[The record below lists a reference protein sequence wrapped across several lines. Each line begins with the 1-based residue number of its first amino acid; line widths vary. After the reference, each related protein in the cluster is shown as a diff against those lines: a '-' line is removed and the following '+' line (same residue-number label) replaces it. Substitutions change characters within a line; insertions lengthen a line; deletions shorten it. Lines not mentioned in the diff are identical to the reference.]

1 VHCNGVIPGVWLM
14 AINIGRR
21 QFISALGSAAT
32 WPLAARAQQS
42 ALPVIGW
49 LNSGSGHDPF
59 FAGLLT
65 SYKAGLKDAGYVED
79 QNVEIDLRW
88 AEGQYAQLPAL
99 AAELVGKRVAVIA
112 AGGPPAA
119 RAAKAATET
128 IPIVF
133 TVGDDP
139 VKLGLVASLNRPG
152 GNATGVNLIDN
163 ELEAKRL
170 GLLREVVPAAKTI
183 AVLLNP
189 TSPAFDTQSK
199 VLQAGAR
206 ANGLEIVILPAASQ
220 QDIDQAFT
228 TLGQMRVGA
237 LLMGSDPSLG
247 SFREQIVTLASRQS
261 LPTMF
266 AWREIVEI
274 GGLMSYNID
283 FADGYREA
291 GVYAGRILKGEKPSE
306 LPVVR
311 PTKFY
316 LVINLKTAKTLG
328 LTVPQSLLV
337 TADEVIE

>member
-1 VHCNGVIPGVWLM
+1 M
-14 AINIGRR
+14 
-21 QFISALGSAAT
+21 
-32 WPLAARAQQS
+32 
-42 ALPVIGW
+42 
-49 LNSGSGHDPF
+49 
-59 FAGLLT
+59 
-65 SYKAGLKDAGYVED
+65 ED
-79 QNVEIDLRW
+79 QNVEIDARW
-88 AEGQYAQLPAL
+88 SEGQYARLPAL

-133 TVGDDP
+133 TVGDDQ

-152 GNATGVNLIDN
+152 GNATGINLIGN

-170 GLLREVVPAAKTI
+170 SLLREVVPAANTI

-189 TSPAFDTQSK
+189 TSPSFETQSK
-199 VLQAGAR
+199 DLQAGAR
-206 ANGLEIVILPAASQ
+206 ASGLEIVILTAASQ

-228 TLGQMRVGA
+228 TLGRMQVGA
-237 LLMGSDPSLG
+237 LLVDSDPFLG
-247 SFREQIVTLASRQS
+247 IFRKQLVTLAARQS

-274 GGLMSYNID
+274 GGLMSYGIS
-283 FADGYREA
+283 FAEAYREA

-311 PTKFY
+311 PTKFD

-328 LTVPQSLLV
+328 LTLSPGLLSI
-337 TADEVIE
+337 ADEVIE

>member
-1 VHCNGVIPGVWLM
+1 MTIGV
-14 AINIGRR
+14 GRR
-21 QFISALGSAAT
+21 QFISALGGAT
-32 WPLAARAQQS
+32 LAWPLMVHAEQS
-42 ALPVIGW
+42 VLPVIGW
-49 LNSGSGHDPF
+49 LNSGSAHDPF

-65 SYKAGLKDAGYVED
+65 AYRAGLKDAGYVED
-79 QNVEIDLRW
+79 QNVEMDLRW
-88 AEGQYAQLPAL
+88 GEGQYARLPAL

-119 RAAKAATET
+119 KAAKAATET

-152 GNATGVNLIDN
+152 GNATGINLIDN

-170 GLLREVVPAAKTI
+170 GLLREVVPAANTF

-189 TSPAFDTQSK
+189 TSPSFDTQSK
-199 VLQAGAR
+199 GLQAGAR
-206 ANGLEIVILPAASQ
+206 ANGLEIVILKASSQ

-228 TLGQMRVGA
+228 TLGRMQVGA
-237 LLMGSDPSLG
+237 LLVGSDPSLG
-247 SFREQIVTLASRQS
+247 SFREQIVTLAARQS

-266 AWREIVEI
+266 AWREIVDI
-274 GGLMSYNID
+274 GGLMSYNIN
-283 FADGYREA
+283 FAEAYREA
-291 GVYAGRILKGEKPSE
+291 GVYTGRILKGEKPSE

-328 LTVPQSLLV
+328 VTVPQSLLA

>member
-1 VHCNGVIPGVWLM
+1 MRRREFIRLLGG
-14 AINIGRR
+14 AI
-21 QFISALGSAAT
+21 AA

-49 LNSGSGHDPF
+49 LSSGSAHDPRF
-59 FAGLLT
+59 VGLLAAFRT
-65 SYKAGLKDAGYVED
+65 GLKDAGFVED

-88 AEGQYAQLPAL
+88 SEGQYARLPAL

-119 RAAKAATET
+119 VAAKAATET

-152 GNATGVNLIDN
+152 GNATGINLIDN

-170 GLLREVVPAAKTI
+170 GLLHEVVPAAKTI

-199 VLQAGAR
+199 GLQAGAR
-206 ANGLEIVILPAASQ
+206 ASGLEIVILTAASQ

-228 TLGQMRVGA
+228 TLGRMQVGA
-237 LLMGSDPSLG
+237 LLVGSDPFLG
-247 SFREQIVTLASRQS
+247 SVLEQFVTLAARQS

-266 AWREIVEI
+266 AFRDAVEI
-274 GGLMSYNID
+274 GGLMSYSID
-283 FADGYREA
+283 FAEAYRAA
-291 GVYAGRILKGEKPSE
+291 GVYAGRILKGEKPNE

-311 PTKFY
+311 STKFDT
-316 LVINLKTAKTLG
+316 VINLKTAKTLG
-328 LTVPQSLLV
+328 LTLSPGLLSI
-337 TADEVIE
+337 ADEVIE